1 MKIILYNAEYIL
13 CFDAQ
18 ADHSLVETSIP
29 FSERTL
35 IYFSTTQHNTMMRM
49 IKALASSLLFA
60 TAALAADIRSNSI
73 AGQLLLKNAR
83 SLNNNNNNNN
93 GNADLSFIAEYSIK
107 FQGCHHVQQWNDN
120 VDATSDVRIM
130 TKRLVR
136 FRLCPIDQCSNDR
149 SAGCS
154 SKYGDYVVDMDT
166 FVDAYLTATEN
177 DKDTICADA
186 ETECTAAC
194 YGSSD
199 ETSCMNTCYSA
210 IDMSQCSSEYT
221 NNGFV
226 AQDYAYCKE
235 FQMGRRRQLAN
246 QASNY
251 YIGTFCA
258 DQGGQIHLG
267 LFTDDTCT
275 SFASNGYSTFK
286 TAMGYSIPYSETSL
300 VSTRCLSCGQS
311 NGYGGYQSKGTCE
324 TPYKMAGKCET
335 KMSIDYPN
343 ESSCNY
349 IEGIKIIRQDGV
361 IRTSAVKKSKAAAV
375 GIGLFT
381 TMSVLLAAYVYYLR
395 TKLIRAQINLAAAS
409 HSLT

>member
-1 MKIILYNAEYIL
+1 MMKGLL
-13 CFDAQ
+13 
-18 ADHSLVETSIP
+18 LW
-29 FSERTL
+29 L
-35 IYFSTTQHNTMMRM
+35 LFST
-49 IKALASSLLFA
+49 KAAV
-60 TAALAADIRSNSI
+60 AAVDIRSNSV
-73 AGQLLLKNAR
+73 AGQKLLKNAR
-83 SLNNNNNNNN
+83 RLNNNDNNNNNNNN
-93 GNADLSFIAEYSIK
+93 YGNTDFSFIAEYSIK

-120 VDATSDVRIM
+120 VDAESDVRIM

-136 FRLCPIDQCSNDR
+136 FRLCPVDQCSNDR

-166 FVDAYLTATEN
+166 FVDAYLTATAS
-177 DKDTICADA
+177 DKDNICAEA
-186 ETECTAAC
+186 ATECTAAC

-199 ETSCMNTCYSA
+199 DTSCMTACYNA
-210 IDMSQCSSEYT
+210 MDMSQCSSEYS
-221 NNGFV
+221 NNGFD
-226 AQDYAYCKE
+226 AQEYAFCKE
-235 FQMGRRRQLAN
+235 FQMGRRRRRRQLAN
-246 QASNY
+246 QATAY
-251 YIGTFCA
+251 YIGAFCA
-258 DQGGQIHLG
+258 DQGGQVHLG

-286 TAMGYSIPYSETSL
+286 TAMGYSMPYSESSL
-300 VSTRCLSCGQS
+300 VSTRCLACGQS
-311 NGYGGYQSKGTCE
+311 NGNGGYQSKGTCE

-349 IEGIKIIRQDGV
+349 IEGIKIIREDGV

-395 TKLIRAQINLAAAS
+395 TKLVRAQINLSAAANP
-409 HSLT
+409 LT